1 MIKVLTQNS
10 VDNTNIDGA
19 RQIYFSAG
27 NRSGIIKGS
36 LNEGRLFLS
45 SSNTLSL
52 DTCALFISGHYILIT
67 EPISYNFLTKPSKPT
82 RYAYVAQIKVING
95 NPDFSL
101 IMQSAITPL
110 IQDNLFKTEK
120 GDGTYQL
127 ELGRVTLLPNGMIE
141 DPVRTADVIT
151 GGKSEDGSEIYI
163 GTVTTNT
170 LASGLEAEF
179 DVDSRFD
186 EVRKKWVI
194 DFKVGIPKGADGKT
208 TVNVAGVA
216 QDRLDFT
223 SDPQAQ
229 IDKLSNKFLRNT
241 DLNTVKDRK
250 AQYDCIN
257 CTNTPSSTGN
267 GTVIVFASA
276 DTYIEQIFVASTGVI
291 YNRYFDPFIEGGK
304 WQVWKRL
311 LNQSDVAQE
320 TGNSTSRTMSQ
331 ATITNL
337 INDTNANVDKLN
349 GIYLGQGATLLD
361 ITRYNNNKNKEFR
374 YYGYKA
380 VDAPK
385 PNVGLYSMQVFYYG
399 GNWVGLMYWQLD
411 DTVNGTIYTNTY
423 NGTRKIWSGWKKL
436 VNSLAYSFTRT
447 VPKGT
452 INLPTDRPCIFDLI
466 GSNYGI
472 VEVKYK
478 SIGDIEKT
486 VTFDSNLVELKIMTS
501 FSKGDALTIIGIDKN
516 GTYNT
521 TLAVATEY
529 CNVIT
534 NSFYG
539 NYTINGGR

>member
-19 RQIYFSAG
+19 RQIHFSAG

-52 DTCALFISGHYILIT
+52 DTCALFISGHYVLIT

-95 NPDFSL
+95 NPEFSL

-229 IDKLSNKFLRNT
+229 IDKLSNNYLRDT
-241 DLNTVKDRK
+241 DLNTIKDKK
-250 AQYDCIN
+250 AQYDCIR
-257 CTNTPSSTGN
+257 CTNSPVSN
-267 GTVIVFASA
+267 GQGSLIVFDGA
-276 DTYIEQIFVASTGVI
+276 DYIQQIFVTTDGKI
-291 YNRYFDPFIEGGK
+291 YRRYFDPYVESGK
-304 WQVWKRL
+304 WQNWLRL
-311 LNQSDVAQE
+311 VLSNELNQKQGAIKFYRISGV
-320 TGNSTSRTMSQ
+320 
-331 ATITNL
+331 ATITFDYNANYAGHIICQSYDNISFL
-337 INDTNANVDKLN
+337 ENDTEIKNFGISKCLAFYQQANYLYIYNHTENTLYEKVLTLGKTYKLKT
-349 GIYLGQGATLLD
+349 GD
-361 ITRYNNNKNKEFR
+361 
-374 YYGYKA
+374 
-380 VDAPK
+380 
-385 PNVGLYSMQVFYYG
+385 SYG
-399 GNWVGLMYWQLD
+399 GFY
-411 DTVNGTIYTNTY
+411 
-423 NGTRKIWSGWKKL
+423 R
-436 VNSLAYSFTRT
+436 
-447 VPKGT
+447 
-452 INLPTDRPCIFDLI
+452 
-466 GSNYGI
+466 
-472 VEVKYK
+472 
-478 SIGDIEKT
+478 
-486 VTFDSNLVELKIMTS
+486 
-501 FSKGDALTIIGIDKN
+501 IDKE
-516 GTYNT
+516 
-521 TLAVATEY
+521 V
-529 CNVIT
+529 
-534 NSFYG
+534 
-539 NYTINGGR
+539 